1 MHAGELE
8 TSILLYTSPDLV
20 KDGYETADWTAND
33 RRHLLVQG
41 MAAYTSSGIL
51 GRPSLGSADK
61 GKAILASLV
70 QGFADVLRVLKV

>member
-1 MHAGELE
+1 VPGDLPQDVYRHAR
-8 TSILLYTSPDLV
+8 
-20 KDGYETADWTAND
+20 DGYETADWTADD

-41 MAAYTSSGIL
+41 MAPYTSSGVI

-70 QGFADVLRVLKV
+70 QGFADVLRVFKV